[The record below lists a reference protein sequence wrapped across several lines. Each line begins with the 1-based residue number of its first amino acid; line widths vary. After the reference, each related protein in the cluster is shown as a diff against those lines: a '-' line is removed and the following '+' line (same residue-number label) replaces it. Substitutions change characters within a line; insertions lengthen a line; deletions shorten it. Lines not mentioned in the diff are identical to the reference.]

1 MESLCLFLMRAKKPV
16 KSRLFSSPEKV
27 NFFNFGKEV
36 RIFAKAKP

>member
-1 MESLCLFLMRAKKPV
+1 MRAKKPV